1 MRYLISL
8 FSLITPSLLYA
19 QIVSG
24 PMLGQV
30 ELRDAKIW
38 LEVTPAVKTV
48 KLEYNKLGSSAKK
61 QVAYPGELGKDFNP
75 IQFHVGGLDFN
86 TTYEYGFII
95 DGKAAARRGR

>member
-1 MRYLISL
+1 MRYLTAVIA
-8 FSLITPSLLYA
+8 LLLPFLLQP

-24 PMLGQV
+24 PMLGQD

-38 LEVTPAVKTV
+38 LEVTPAVKWV
-48 KLEYNKLGSSAKK
+48 KLEYNKLGSSSKK
-61 QVAYPGELGKDFNP
+61 QVEYQGPLGKDFNP

-95 DGKAAARRGR
+95 DGKPAARRG